1 MRFNPK
7 ARLDRSQVQ
16 VRRGG
21 GRSGGFGGGFGGGRG
36 GGGGGLPI
44 PGRMGGGIVGI
55 LVLVVII
62 FLGGGL
68 GGLTG
73 GEDPGTG
80 STSPRSANG
89 AVASSDL
96 TECETG
102 QDANENPDCARL
114 AVVNSIQSFWR
125 EALPQ
130 QTGAEYVE
138 ADTVMFTGGVDTGCG
153 AASSATG
160 PFYCPARGD
169 MQVYLD
175 TTFFEEVLERQLG
188 GSSAD
193 FAEAYVLA
201 HEYGHHIENLTGY
214 IGKVR
219 TQQGPK
225 SDAVRLELMADCL
238 GGMWA
243 QHATTAED
251 DQGNV
256 LILELDREDISEAI
270 SAAQAVGDDKI
281 QQRSSGRSN
290 PEQWTHGSA
299 AAREFWFMKGY
310 EGGTFEDCDTWATD
324 ALYPGE

>member
-21 GRSGGFGGGFGGGRG
+21 GGGGGFGGFGGGRG
-36 GGGGGLPI
+36 GGGMGLPI
-44 PGRMGGGIVGI
+44 PGRMGGGLVGI
-55 LVLVVII
+55 IVLVII
-62 FLGGGL
+62 LFVSGGL

-73 GEDPGTG
+73 GDPGG
-80 STSPRSANG
+80 GAAPRSAEG
-89 AVASSDL
+89 AVSSSEL

-130 QTGAEYVE
+130 QAGKEYVE

-175 TTFFEEVLERQLG
+175 TTFFEEVLEQQLG
-188 GSSAD
+188 GSGED

-243 QHATTAED
+243 KHATTAED
-251 DQGNV
+251 ASGNV
-256 LILELDREDISEAI
+256 LILELDRADISEAI

-299 AAREFWFMKGY
+299 AAREMWFMKGY
-310 EGGTFEDCDTWATD
+310 EGGAFQQCDTWATD
-324 ALYPGE
+324 ALYPGD

>member
-21 GRSGGFGGGFGGGRG
+21 GRGGGGFGGAR
-36 GGGGGLPI
+36 GGGLPI
-44 PGRMGGGIVGI
+44 PGRMGGGIGGI
-55 LVLVVII
+55 IVLVII
-62 FLGGGL
+62 VFLSGGL
-68 GGLTG
+68 DGLTG
-73 GEDPGTG
+73 GSDPSTG
-80 STSPRSANG
+80 GGGPRSATG

-125 EALPQ
+125 EALPEQ
-130 QTGAEYVE
+130 AGTEYVE

-153 AASSATG
+153 SASSATG

-175 TTFFEEVLERQLG
+175 TTFFEDVLERELG
-188 GSSAD
+188 GSAED

-243 QHATTAED
+243 NHATTAGD
-251 DQGNV
+251 ASGNA
-256 LILELDREDISEAI
+256 LILELDRNDISEAI

-281 QQRSSGRSN
+281 QERSSGRSN

-310 EGGTFEDCDTWATD
+310 EGGTLRECDTWATD
-324 ALYPGE
+324 ALYPDE

>member
-21 GRSGGFGGGFGGGRG
+21 GRSGGGFGGGFGGGR
-36 GGGGGLPI
+36 GGGLPI
-44 PGRMGGGIVGI
+44 PGRMGGGIGGI
-55 LVLVVII
+55 IVLVII
-62 FLGGGL
+62 VFLSGGL

-73 GEDPGTG
+73 GSDPT
-80 STSPRSANG
+80 TSGGDPRSASG

-125 EALPQ
+125 EALPEQ
-130 QTGAEYVE
+130 AGREYVE
-138 ADTVMFTGGVDTGCG
+138 ADTVMFSGGVDTGCG

-175 TTFFEEVLERQLG
+175 TTFFENVLEGQLG
-188 GSSAD
+188 GSGED

-219 TQQGPK
+219 TQQGPR

-251 DQGNV
+251 ASGNV
-256 LILELDREDISEAI
+256 LILELDRADISEAI

-281 QQRSSGRSN
+281 QERSSGRSN

-310 EGGTFEDCDTWATD
+310 EGGTLRDCDTWATD
-324 ALYPGE
+324 ALYPGD